1 MTTLTAGMGGETP
14 RWSDLAAM
22 ARAAEDLG
30 FDSVWVGDRLLG
42 DGEHGMWEC
51 TTLLAALARETSRV
65 EIGSLV
71 IRAIYRNPALTA
83 KIANTLDEISGG
95 RFVLGLG
102 VGPDGG
108 ENERLGY
115 PEDHPI
121 GRFEEALAIIRGLLR
136 CGNLNFE
143 GTYYRVRDWELEPR
157 GPSEHGPPVLVAART
172 PRVLRLAARNA
183 DLWQTYLSYRKDDQ
197 KEIVRQQEEADAA
210 CEAEGRDPATLER
223 TGFVQV
229 DASNRP
235 EGSPVAESLEKF
247 GYGGP
252 PISGGPEEIADAFRV
267 LAGLGFSQLHLWPTP
282 NSLGGIE
289 VIGRALEIL
298 DRG

>member
-1 MTTLTAGMGGETP
+1 MDGETP

-22 ARAAEDLG
+22 ARAAEDVG

-42 DGEHGMWEC
+42 DGENDMWEC
-51 TTLLAALARETSRV
+51 TTLLSALANETSR
-65 EIGSLV
+65 ITLGSLV
-71 IRAIYRNPALTA
+71 IRSIYRNPVLTA

-108 ENERLGY
+108 ENERLGC

-121 GRFEEALAIIRGLLR
+121 GRFEEALVIIRGLLQR
-136 CGNLNFE
+136 GSVDYE
-143 GTYYRVRDWELEPR
+143 GTYYRVRDCELGTR
-157 GPSEHGPPVLVAART
+157 GPSEQGPPLLIAARA

-183 DLWQTYLSYRKDDQ
+183 DLWQTYLIYRKDDPS
-197 KEIVRQQEEADAA
+197 EIERQQREVDAA

-223 TGFVQV
+223 TGFVQL
-229 DASNRP
+229 DTRNRP
-235 EGSPVAESLEKF
+235 GGGVQLEAMEKF
-247 GYGGP
+247 GYGGA
-252 PISGGPEEIADAFRV
+252 PISGAPEEIADAFRV
-267 LAGLGFSQLHLWPTP
+267 LAGLGFSQLHILPTP
-282 NSLGGIE
+282 NSLGGAE